1 MTVSLIKIFPFLEV
15 VVVWK
20 QYGFLI
26 TNLLELLKYKKSI
39 IVTDV
44 KGEIY
49 RKTNTLFRENK
60 YVVKVLNLKDL
71 KHSDRWNPLGE
82 NTDITDIQTSSN
94 VIIAGTQKKRGKD
107 DFWPRAEENLLKAF
121 EFYFLEN
128 KIEQNTLTDIYKM
141 IASGDIEA
149 LDNLFRSLPKD
160 SPARMS
166 YNVYA
171 TGSDT
176 IKASVLTGL
185 GTRLQAF
192 QNKDLQELTNAT
204 DIDLVLPAKRPC
216 IYYVISSDVDSS
228 KDFIVSLF
236 FTFLFIKLVKYADS
250 KEDGKCENEVYFFL
264 DEFANIRYN
273 SEVK

>member
-1 MTVSLIKIFPFLEV
+1 ME
-15 VVVWK
+15 VWK
-20 QYGFLI
+20 LYGFLI

-49 RKTNTLFRENK
+49 RKTNTLFRENN

-82 NTDITDIQTSSN
+82 NEDITDIQTSSN
-94 VIIAGTQKKRGKD
+94 VIISGTQKKRGKD

-128 KIEQNTLTDIYKM
+128 KIEQNTLTDIYTM
-141 IASGDIEA
+141 IASGDLEK
-149 LDNLFRSLPKD
+149 LDNIFRSLPND

-204 DIDLVLPAKRPC
+204 DIDLVLPAKKPC

-250 KEDGKCENEVYFFL
+250 KEDGKCENEVFFFL
-264 DEFANIRYN
+264 DEFANIGTIR
-273 SEVK
+273 